1 MKLAV
6 TKLSKPDWR
15 NKQADTH
22 THTLTIIVVLTKLK
36 KCCYNPEVIKT
47 QMN

>member
-22 THTLTIIVVLTKLK
+22 THTYNYSCPDKIK